1 MNKLVAE
8 AGLTAKIKIDSAGT
22 GHWHNG
28 ELADPRTRAAA
39 EKRGLD
45 LTHVARQFKA
55 ADLENFDL
63 VVGMDRANLRQLK
76 TMLGVRKKPVIALL
90 RSFDPDAPPDA
101 DIPDP
106 YAGDSDGFEHVLD
119 LCEAACRG
127 LLAHVR
133 DKL

>member
-22 GHWHNG
+22 GHWHEG

-45 LTHVARQFKA
+45 LTHLARQFKA
-55 ADLENFDL
+55 ADLEKFDL
-63 VVGMDRANLRQLK
+63 VVAMDRANLRQLE
-76 TMLGVRKKPVIALL
+76 TMLGVRDKPVIALL

-101 DIPDP
+101 EVPDP
-106 YAGDSDGFEHVLD
+106 YAGDRDGFEHVLD

-133 DKL
+133 DQL